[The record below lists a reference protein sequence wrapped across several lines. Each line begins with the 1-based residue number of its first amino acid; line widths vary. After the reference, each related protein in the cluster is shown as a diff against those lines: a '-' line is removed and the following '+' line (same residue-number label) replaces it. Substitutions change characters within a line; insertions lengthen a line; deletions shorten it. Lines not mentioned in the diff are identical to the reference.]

1 MSMRFD
7 ERDSLIMR
15 SVPLLDPVSAELYDF
30 SDTTRLRAAT
40 AATFHVAPDGQAN
53 FDFAQAKRC
62 ILREE
67 RTFLEG
73 VPSTMHQ
80 HTD

>member
-15 SVPLLDPVSAELYDF
+15 SVPLLDPVSAE
-30 SDTTRLRAAT
+30 
-40 AATFHVAPDGQAN
+40 
-53 FDFAQAKRC
+53 
-62 ILREE
+62 

-80 HTD
+80 HTG